1 MTSQK
6 TVAAALLVAS
16 SFLAAWVLRDVAY
29 PAVLCMLGLLGLS
42 RRVVWTIHPSR
53 RIITFVLMLIL
64 ALAFSAHYRLA
75 VTSRSGSFLPTALD
89 AWQTVTRYF
98 LAAMVLVLYLGQ
110 RDTLPASFAFF
121 QIALTLAAGQ
131 ILLLDDR
138 TALFR
143 ILELAS
149 VTGAALYMVTHR
161 SAGPASRIETR
172 PWRSFRALT
181 LGLALAWTLNSGWV
195 LGSVFYQHQ
204 GTINAL
210 GTWLWGESGGPLN
223 PTGQAGDV
231 GFSTSGRL
239 SSLLTMMQ
247 GPDQTPVLRINCDR
261 NPGYLR
267 ARAFETYRQSEWYD
281 RSSQEVLYPTPPGA
295 GSPALTGGRQRFR
308 LSQVDP
314 DGSPSIT
321 IQHRVDFGDALFTRL
336 GTIAVEVPAS
346 ALLRG
351 DDDILRIRHHRE
363 GLTYRVLFT
372 LDPDRSPPDAIQ
384 RRRILVLPL
393 NLDPRI
399 VDLARQVFDGCQ
411 TTADKIEAVV
421 RHFRK
426 HYTYALGLDV
436 PPDRDALTYFLLEA
450 STGYCEYFASGAALL
465 LRTANV
471 PTRYV
476 TGFLV
481 TEKDP
486 LEEVWIV
493 RNSHA
498 HAWVEAWDDQQ
509 ACWTTVEAT
518 VGQDVSA
525 GLDTASGGRGDLDRW
540 LVYQQFLRA
549 AYAYGLFGPLA
560 WAVTYHPVW
569 ASVGSLIGAAGLAVL
584 WLHIRRARA
593 GRSGGRSLT
602 RRHDPAYQAMGRLLA
617 HVDRRIRRWGLVR
630 SPAETLLA
638 FSLRVEQHAQ
648 PDRRGLDAAK
658 WYRRYSDLRYCP
670 AITAHDVHDLRQAA
684 RRLH

>member
-6 TVAAALLVAS
+6 TVAAALLVGS
-16 SFLAAWVLRDVAY
+16 SLLAAWVLQDVAY

-42 RRVVWTIHPSR
+42 RRVVWTLHPSR
-53 RIITFVLMLIL
+53 RVITFVLMLVL
-64 ALAFSAHYRLA
+64 ALAFTAHYRLA

-110 RDTLPASFAFF
+110 RDTLPASFTFF

-143 ILELAS
+143 LIELAS
-149 VTGAALYMVTHR
+149 VTGTALYMVTHR
-161 SAGPASRIETR
+161 SAGLTSQIGKR
-172 PWRSFRALT
+172 PWRSSRALT
-181 LGLALAWTLNSGWV
+181 LGLILAGTLNGGWV

-210 GTWLWGESGGPLN
+210 GTWLWGGSGGPLN
-223 PTGQAGDV
+223 PTGQVGDV

-239 SSLLTMMQ
+239 SGVLAMIQ
-247 GPDQTPVLRINCDR
+247 GPDQAPVLKINCDR

-281 RSSQEVLYPTPPGA
+281 RSSQDVLYPTPAGA

-314 DGSPSIT
+314 DGSLSMT
-321 IQHRVDFGDALFTRL
+321 IQYRSDFGDTLFTRL
-336 GTIAVEVPAS
+336 GTTAVEVPVGAV
-346 ALLRG
+346 LRG
-351 DDDILRIRHHRE
+351 DDDILRIRHPRE

-372 LDPDRSPPDAIQ
+372 LDPDRSQPDAIQ
-384 RRRILVLPL
+384 RRRLLGLPP

-399 VDLARQVFDGCQ
+399 VDLGRRVFDGCR

-421 RHFRK
+421 RHFHK
-426 HYTYALGLDV
+426 NYTYALGLDV
-436 PPDRDALTYFLLEA
+436 PPDGDALTYFLLEA

-465 LRTANV
+465 LRTADV

-481 TEKDP
+481 TERDP
-486 LEEVWIV
+486 LEEVWVV
-493 RNSHA
+493 RNSQA

-509 ACWTTVEAT
+509 GCWTIVEAT
-518 VGQDVSA
+518 VGQDASA
-525 GLDTASGGRGDLDRW
+525 GLDTASGSGSNPDGW
-540 LVYQQFLRA
+540 LAFQQFLRA

-569 ASVGSLIGAAGLAVL
+569 AALGSLIGAAGLAVL
-584 WLHIRRARA
+584 WLHIRRARTGRSA
-593 GRSGGRSLT
+593 GRGLP
-602 RRHDPAYQAMGRLLA
+602 RRHDPAYEAMARLLG
-617 HVDRRIRRWGLVR
+617 HVDRRTRRWGLVR

-638 FSLRVEQHAQ
+638 FSLRVEQHAP
-648 PDRRGLDAAK
+648 PDRPGPDAAQ
-658 WYRRYSDLRYCP
+658 WYRRYSHLRYCP

-684 RRLH
+684 RHLH